1 MYLDTVCLFSYLKF
15 CSDCVSMDKENDV
28 MEFPLCL
35 PGPLVFHYIMCYV
48 SPTDLGRVM
57 QVSRTLKN
65 WIISDDVLWRK
76 QCQRVWICDSKNEE
90 QSWYGK
96 WLSVC
101 SEWYPYIKCYS
112 KIKTVWVKINRCLE
126 MKCPAAI
133 EQFNSGLSEQ
143 QVKRIEDVLRIKLP
157 IEYRCFLRLCNGMK
171 CNVGGISFMGSVTC
185 YGTTFQYALYSN
197 EKMMALTQVIP
208 VLLPRRKVVDP
219 RNIMDM
225 YLCIGG
231 DVYDRCG
238 WLLLSYSSKNHPLAG
253 HVFQVNSYLHSYAK
267 PLPFSDWLIQE
278 ANQMELYSI
287 ESNTIHRF
295 LFKPE
300 FIAVTGHFTV
310 TVGTVFDPHKL
321 NEYTTLLLEQEEVD
335 VRYAYRIEIFMA
347 EDAPYRE
354 SCQLDSRHW
363 LIKFSNGSS
372 NIVDGPG
379 VVGQQ
384 PTFRPGSCHK
394 YVSCNYFQTDWCS
407 MEGHFTMRY
416 LSVPGSFRID
426 IPKFTMYKPE
436 LGYLH

>member
-1 MYLDTVCLFSYLKF
+1 
-15 CSDCVSMDKENDV
+15 MDRGNNNI

-35 PGPLVFHYIMCYV
+35 PGPLVFHYIMCYL
-48 SPTDLGRVM
+48 SPTDLGRIM
-57 QVSRTLKN
+57 QVSKTLKN
-65 WIISDDVLWRK
+65 WIISDEVLWKK
-76 QCQRVWICDSKNEE
+76 QCQKAWICDSKNEE
-90 QSWYGK
+90 QSWYDK
-96 WLSVC
+96 WLTVC
-101 SEWYPYIKCYS
+101 SEWHPYIKCYS
-112 KIKTVWVKINRCLE
+112 KIKTIWMKINRYLE

-143 QVKRIEDVLRIKLP
+143 QVKRVEDVLRIKLP

-171 CNVGGISFMGSVTC
+171 CNVGGISFMGSVAC
-185 YGTTFQYALYSN
+185 YGTTFQYTLYSN

-238 WLLLSYSSKNHPLAG
+238 WILLSYSSKNHALAG
-253 HVFQVNSYLHSYAK
+253 HVFLVNSYLHSYAK

-295 LFKPE
+295 MFKPE
-300 FIAVTGHFTV
+300 FVTVTGHFTV
-310 TVGTVFDPHKL
+310 RVGTVFDPHKL
-321 NEYTTLLLEQEEVD
+321 NEYTTMLLEQEEVD
-335 VRYAYRIEIFMA
+335 VRYAYRIEIFMD

-384 PTFRPGSCHK
+384 PIFRPGSCHK

-407 MEGHFTMRY
+407 MEGHFTMKY
-416 LSVPGSFRID
+416 LSVPGSFRIA